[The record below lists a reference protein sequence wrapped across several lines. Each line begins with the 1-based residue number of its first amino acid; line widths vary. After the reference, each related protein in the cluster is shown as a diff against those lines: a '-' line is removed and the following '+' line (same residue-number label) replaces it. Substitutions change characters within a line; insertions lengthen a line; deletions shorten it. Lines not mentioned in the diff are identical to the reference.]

1 MASLREMDATCN
13 VQCRQFTMQ
22 PRTCTYIHNYI
33 HRLDFHGSCC
43 VELVL
48 NCNGRSST
56 RQVQWSFYKGDFL
69 GAYVHSRTHEGMRGH
84 GFAPAHQGL
93 LLVGHPKTSRE
104 SYRNPYVCT
113 IIIHCKYT
121 QMTNL
126 FCTPTQAKNW
136 YTYIHRTFFM
146 APGQGA
152 VSAN

>member
-69 GAYVHSRTHEGMRGH
+69 GAYVHSRTHGGMRGH

-93 LLVGHPKTSRE
+93 LLVGHPKTSPRILSE
-104 SYRNPYVCT
+104 SLRVYY
-113 IIIHCKYT
+113 HH
-121 QMTNL
+121 
-126 FCTPTQAKNW
+126 PTQIPPNDQPLL
-136 YTYIHRTFFM
+136 YTNTSEKLVYIHT
-146 APGQGA
+146 
-152 VSAN
+152 

>member
-93 LLVGHPKTSRE
+93 LLVGHPKTSPRILSE
-104 SYRNPYVCT
+104 SLCMYYHHPLQ
-113 IIIHCKYT
+113 IHPNDQPLLYT
-121 QMTNL
+121 NTSEKL
-126 FCTPTQAKNW
+126 V
-136 YTYIHRTFFM
+136 YIHT
-146 APGQGA
+146 
-152 VSAN
+152 

>member
-1 MASLREMDATCN
+1 MDATCN

-22 PRTCTYIHNYI
+22 PRTCTYIHNYT

-69 GAYVHSRTHEGMRGH
+69 GGYVHSRTHEGMRGH

-126 FCTPTQAKNW
+126 FCTPKQAKNW
-136 YTYIHRTFFM
+136 YVHTYIGPFLWLQAR
-146 APGQGA
+146 GQSLQIDKA
-152 VSAN
+152 L